1 MSAVAVDA
9 SADVYAADDA
19 GNISRYNASGTLL
32 ITWPVSAGS
41 PSVPQINGMAYSP
54 ANGNIY
60 VADTANNDVLEF
72 TTAGG
77 LVASWGTFGNSP
89 GQLNAPY
96 GLAIDQTGSVY
107 VSQPNQNGTNAAMI
121 IQKFTAGGT
130 YVGSYATLG
139 QPTALSYT
147 APYLYAAEYSDVARI
162 NLSVPTPD
170 ISASSDVTNPGT
182 SLTFDASHSILPFG
196 QIVDYKWDFDGS
208 GQYATDTGASSTV
221 SHVFATPGTKTV
233 SVEVTGSNGAT
244 ATASVVITVPAP
256 PSAAITSPTDGQ
268 SFSEYQN
275 VTTSFSCSEGS
286 AGPGI
291 AYCSDLDWLR
301 LWQRRQARHLVTGT
315 PHLHGDRG
323 LDGWPAGNH
332 QHQLQGDWATDGE
345 DLGPWLRPQLRAWGL
360 RGHQL
365 LVLLSPGRSRARL
378 LPGLPP

>member
-1 MSAVAVDA
+1 
-9 SADVYAADDA
+9 
-19 GNISRYNASGTLL
+19 
-32 ITWPVSAGS
+32 
-41 PSVPQINGMAYSP
+41 MAYSP

-208 GQYATDTGASSTV
+208 GQYATDTGARLNCLPRLRHARHEDRFGR
-221 SHVFATPGTKTV
+221 SHGLKRGHGHGECRHHRSRAALGGDHQPDRWPELQRVPECNNELLV
-233 SVEVTGSNGAT
+233 LRRERGSR
-244 ATASVVITVPAP
+244 
-256 PSAAITSPTDGQ
+256 
-268 SFSEYQN
+268 
-275 VTTSFSCSEGS
+275 
-286 AGPGI
+286 
-291 AYCSDLDWLR
+291 YCLLLGLDWLR

-360 RGHQL
+360 RAHQL